1 MIEGLLWLP
10 LLVAFVLL
18 VALGWLER
26 RRQNLFRTWSEG
38 SELAKLDGCGA
49 ALLKDGELRWSSFS
63 AGSFQN
69 EGQFVIKGLELVEL
83 MALAS
88 GEAPLASESQGRCR
102 LRLIGNGRQLDVPFA
117 DADRARRWMD
127 QLMSRA
133 RCDL

>member
-1 MIEGLLWLP
+1 
-10 LLVAFVLL
+10 
-18 VALGWLER
+18 
-26 RRQNLFRTWSEG
+26 
-38 SELAKLDGCGA
+38 
-49 ALLKDGELRWSSFS
+49 
-63 AGSFQN
+63 
-69 EGQFVIKGLELVEL
+69 